1 MAEIPLPTITVPAVA
16 AETFDKGYIYNLS
29 AHSPALGI
37 GSLRLEILPF
47 NGTKLGP
54 ASEMKTFTSDELF
67 TVLAEV
73 PEAAEAFEAITQ
85 AIPSLLAWQ
94 AQQEEASE

>member
-54 ASEMKTFTSDELF
+54 ASEMQTFTSDQLF

-73 PEAAEAFEAITQ
+73 PEAALAFEAITQ
-85 AIPSLLAWQ
+85 AIPALLAWQ
-94 AQQEEASE
+94 EAQKEVAE